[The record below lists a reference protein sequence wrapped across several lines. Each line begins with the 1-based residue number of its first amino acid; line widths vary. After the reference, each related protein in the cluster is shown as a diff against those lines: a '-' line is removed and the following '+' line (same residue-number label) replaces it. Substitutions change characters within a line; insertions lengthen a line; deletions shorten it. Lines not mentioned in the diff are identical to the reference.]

1 MNTPRRQ
8 HYVWRSYLKAWATDE
23 EIFCLQDHR
32 IFSTNVSNVAVEKDF
47 YKLRELTKADIE
59 YVIRIIKCNT
69 DPAARTVL
77 EKFLAQLG
85 FPGWLLANAHL
96 IGNSELEAQVRHEI
110 ISAEEKYHASLER
123 DMVPIIASLRRRDAS
138 FYDDDKQCEGF
149 LYFLCVQYL
158 RTKRMRDQVA
168 PITTGSKG
176 FNVDRCWN
184 VLRHIFAANLG
195 ASLYPERKQRSL
207 LILEN
212 DTSSPFIT
220 GDQPIINLLASSKLL
235 AFYYPLS
242 PTTAIILD
250 EVKCRCG
257 YTSGPVS
264 TEQVEKLNGRIRDA
278 SHSQVYGCSREV
290 LESLSK

>member
-1 MNTPRRQ
+1 MSTPRRQ
-8 HYVWRSYLKAWATDE
+8 HYVWRSYLEAWATDE
-23 EIFCLQDHR
+23 KIFCLQDHR

-47 YKLRELTKADIE
+47 YKLQELTKEDLE
-59 YVIRIIKCNT
+59 CVKGIIDNA
-69 DPAARTVL
+69 DPAARPVL
-77 EKFLAQLG
+77 EGFLAYFG
-85 FPGWLLANAHL
+85 FPGGLQANADL

-123 DMVPIIASLRRRDAS
+123 DMVPIIASLRRRDAL

-168 PITTGSKG
+168 PITTRLKG
-176 FNVDRCWN
+176 FNVDWCWN

-195 ASLYPERKQRSL
+195 CSLYRERKRRSL

-257 YTSGPVS
+257 YTSGQVS
-264 TEQVEKLNGRIRDA
+264 IKQVAGLNRRIYQA
-278 SHSQVYGCSREV
+278 AQLQVYGSSKEV
-290 LESLSK
+290 LESLQT